1 MQGELIMAVDDFV
14 SYFKMNKTPF
24 TNTIDTEYLFKAD
37 SFLSN
42 QNKLKLAVQNNSFA
56 VLTGEPGTGKS
67 TFLRLFASTLDPKEY
82 LVLYVSMSNASPRW
96 IYSVPLEQL
105 GIKSHVYVND
115 ARKQF
120 HNELEIQRKTYNKKV
135 VMIIDEAH
143 LLTQGYRKY
152 DLLEEIRFL
161 LNGKSYDSGSPLSL
175 ILSGQNE
182 LWDVLK
188 QDRCK
193 AIIQRIMYLCKTS
206 SLSKEQVGPY
216 MAAHLR
222 WAGTSDNLFASD
234 AVDLIA
240 DLSDGVPRII
250 NKICMHALNYA
261 ALKNVTI
268 VTKDLVAEAANNEVV
283 DVILRSAQ

>member
-1 MQGELIMAVDDFV
+1 MAVDDFV
-14 SYFKMNKTPF
+14 SYFKMDKTPF

-37 SFLSN
+37 CFLSN

-161 LNGKSYDSGSPLSL
+161 LNGKSYDSGSPLSSDSL
-175 ILSGQNE
+175 LLKDDETIQVICRVQTSLTAPVRAGTEVGTIKYMLGNE
-182 LWDVLK
+182 LWHTEYLLAADDVP
-188 QDRCK
+188 
-193 AIIQRIMYLCKTS
+193 IIDYPWCLSQLLAYYL
-206 SLSKEQVGPY
+206 L
-216 MAAHLR
+216 
-222 WAGTSDNLFASD
+222 
-234 AVDLIA
+234 
-240 DLSDGVPRII
+240 
-250 NKICMHALNYA
+250 
-261 ALKNVTI
+261 
-268 VTKDLVAEAANNEVV
+268 
-283 DVILRSAQ
+283 